1 MHAAESFVCDA
12 SPAGCDT
19 LGVPQSSH
27 YNGRQRAAPECLMSE
42 EKRTFDR
49 IETEHSIRIL
59 CEDGSSFPGI
69 AANISLTG
77 LQIVCDKPTLERI
90 TPHGVA
96 TKADHQVPI
105 RVKVNLP
112 DMPEAESKLGLFGQ
126 IMSVRTS
133 EEDEYRIGVRFTDFE
148 PGSYNALEH
157 YLDSHL

>member
-1 MHAAESFVCDA
+1 
-12 SPAGCDT
+12 
-19 LGVPQSSH
+19 
-27 YNGRQRAAPECLMSE
+27 MSD

-77 LQIVCDKPTLERI
+77 LQIVCDKPTLDRI
-90 TPHGVA
+90 TPHGLE
-96 TKADHQVPI
+96 TKASHELAI

-112 DMPEAESKLGLFGQ
+112 DMPENASRLGLFGQ
-126 IMSVRTS
+126 IMSVRQGGD
-133 EEDEYRIGVRFTDFE
+133 DEYRIGVRFTDFE